1 MGPLTKRTQ
10 GRDLRAFWLL
20 APTMAVLA
28 VVIAY
33 PVLRAVYLSFQDD
46 AGLNEE
52 TGRFESGGFAGFKHY
67 LMWLTGDCGTGAGSC
82 PDGNLG
88 SDFWQAVGITFFFAV
103 ITVAIE
109 VVLGLWMATVMNRT
123 FVGRSLLRASVLIPW
138 AIPTAVTAKLWF
150 FIFAENGI
158 ANKMLGTDIAWTT
171 DPWASRFAVIIADV
185 WKTTPFMALL
195 ILAGLQLIPSDVYE
209 AARVD
214 GATERE
220 VFFKVVIPSIRAT
233 IVTVVTTTVI
243 AALKVFDI
251 VKAMTGGNFR
261 TSTIA
266 NDVYNSYFI
275 QSREHYGSALAVV
288 LFILVIPVVIVNQR
302 NQARAREIA

>member
-1 MGPLTKRTQ
+1 MLIVMSGIIGPLIPARVAT
-10 GRDLRAFWLL
+10 
-20 APTMAVLA
+20 VLA
-28 VVIAY
+28 EQSCLTHGYRIGVAQ
-33 PVLRAVYLSFQDD
+33 VL
-46 AGLNEE
+46 
-52 TGRFESGGFAGFKHY
+52 
-67 LMWLTGDCGTGAGSC
+67 
-82 PDGNLG
+82 
-88 SDFWQAVGITFFFAV
+88 
-103 ITVAIE
+103 
-109 VVLGLWMATVMNRT
+109 
-123 FVGRSLLRASVLIPW
+123 
-138 AIPTAVTAKLWF
+138 
-150 FIFAENGI
+150 
-158 ANKMLGTDIAWTT
+158 
-171 DPWASRFAVIIADV
+171 DV
-185 WKTTPFMALL
+185 RV
-195 ILAGLQLIPSDVYE
+195 DVQ
-209 AARVD
+209 RVD